1 MTALGGPKDKMS
13 SKHKQ
18 SNPAI
23 IVALLLLAL
32 TIIAAFFYQQN
43 KAAKDAPTVAE
54 ESVPA
59 EPKKAE
65 SLEAEQTLSMET
77 GVGDKIQETSAAET
91 EEVDTPAPGPQPP
104 LVETIRVEA
113 DGAVVLAGRS
123 DPDTTIKI
131 LLDEVLVET
140 VQSDG
145 SGNFVA
151 LFDIGVST
159 NVRVL
164 SLLVDVGGKEVYA
177 EEEIIIAAS
186 QSSESVTSDETVIAQ
201 AEPSIADEAETPI
214 EQDQTSE
221 PNRETEEETLRD
233 AVSET
238 ATNETLTET
247 QSEEVKTDDDL
258 LTENA
263 SEADVSV
270 EAGSV
275 AEAQTDPVGQVDV
288 ATATNQTVGT
298 ADPETDTATSSQS
311 VEIAKT
317 DVSEDAVPAAQTS
330 SEETLPQKTNEEQQ
344 VAKVEPIIEEPK
356 ETVTDENSTV
366 VTEPATVAT
375 QETEPATVATQETEP
390 ATVATQET
398 ETATVATQETE
409 TERVATQETETET
422 AVIET
427 VPAQSETVAKA
438 EVSEDGA
445 ETQTLPVEETEKEEN
460 TEEPL
465 VVIAGK
471 DGVKVVQS
479 SKQNSSQ
486 DVSVDAISYDEAG
499 EVSLTGRG
507 KPSQIVRIYLNN
519 MPISTAA
526 MDATGQW
533 STALSEIDAGI
544 YTLRVDELD
553 KTGNVVSRL
562 ETPFK
567 RERREDLA
575 AYLTSVDE
583 PARIN
588 VVTVQPGNTLWA
600 IARKRY
606 GRGILYVRVFEENKD
621 KIRNPDLIYPGQ
633 VFSLPDD

>member
-23 IVALLLLAL
+23 IVALILLAL

-43 KAAKDAPTVAE
+43 KTAKDAPTVAE

-77 GVGDKIQETSAAET
+77 GVEDKIQETSAAET

-123 DPDTTIKI
+123 DPDATIKI

-201 AEPSIADEAETPI
+201 AEPSIADDAETPI
-214 EQDQTSE
+214 EQDQISE

-233 AVSET
+233 TVSET

-317 DVSEDAVPAAQTS
+317 DVSEDAVSEAQTS

-375 QETEPATVATQETEP
+375 QETETER
-390 ATVATQET
+390 
-398 ETATVATQETE
+398 VATQETE

-575 AYLTSVDE
+575 AYMTSVDE

>member
-1 MTALGGPKDKMS
+1 
-13 SKHKQ
+13 
-18 SNPAI
+18 
-23 IVALLLLAL
+23 
-32 TIIAAFFYQQN
+32 
-43 KAAKDAPTVAE
+43 
-54 ESVPA
+54 
-59 EPKKAE
+59 
-65 SLEAEQTLSMET
+65 
-77 GVGDKIQETSAAET
+77 
-91 EEVDTPAPGPQPP
+91 
-104 LVETIRVEA
+104 
-113 DGAVVLAGRS
+113 
-123 DPDTTIKI
+123 
-131 LLDEVLVET
+131 
-140 VQSDG
+140 
-145 SGNFVA
+145 
-151 LFDIGVST
+151 
-159 NVRVL
+159 
-164 SLLVDVGGKEVYA
+164 
-177 EEEIIIAAS
+177 
-186 QSSESVTSDETVIAQ
+186 
-201 AEPSIADEAETPI
+201 
-214 EQDQTSE
+214 
-221 PNRETEEETLRD
+221 
-233 AVSET
+233 
-238 ATNETLTET
+238 
-247 QSEEVKTDDDL
+247 
-258 LTENA
+258 
-263 SEADVSV
+263 
-270 EAGSV
+270 
-275 AEAQTDPVGQVDV
+275 VDV

-317 DVSEDAVPAAQTS
+317 DVSEDAVSAEQTS
-330 SEETLPQKTNEEQQ
+330 LEETLPQKTNEEQQ

-366 VTEPATVAT
+366 VTEP
-375 QETEPATVATQETEP
+375 
-390 ATVATQET
+390 
-398 ETATVATQETE
+398 ATVATQETE

-486 DVSVDAISYDEAG
+486 DVSVDTISYDEAG

>member
-77 GVGDKIQETSAAET
+77 GVEDKIQETSAAET

-123 DPDTTIKI
+123 DPDATIKI

-258 LTENA
+258 LTENE

-298 ADPETDTATSSQS
+298 ADTETDTATSSQS

-375 QETEPATVATQETEP
+375 QETEPAT
-390 ATVATQET
+390 
-398 ETATVATQETE
+398 
-409 TERVATQETETET
+409 VATQETETET

>member
-18 SNPAI
+18 SNQAI
-23 IVALLLLAL
+23 IVALILLAL

-43 KAAKDAPTVAE
+43 KTAKDAPTVAE

-65 SLEAEQTLSMET
+65 SLEAEQTLSIKKAVE
-77 GVGDKIQETSAAET
+77 DKLQETSSAET
-91 EEVDTPAPGPQPP
+91 EDVDTPAPGPQPP

-186 QSSESVTSDETVIAQ
+186 QSAESVTSDETVIAQ
-201 AEPSIADEAETPI
+201 AEPSIADDAETPI
-214 EQDQTSE
+214 EQDQISE
-221 PNRETEEETLRD
+221 PNIETEEETLGD
-233 AVSET
+233 KVLET

-263 SEADVSV
+263 SEANVSV
-270 EAGSV
+270 EVDSV

-288 ATATNQTVGT
+288 ATETNQSVST
-298 ADPETDTATSSQS
+298 AEPETDTATSTQS

-317 DVSEDAVPAAQTS
+317 DVSEDAVSAEQTS
-330 SEETLPQKTNEEQQ
+330 SEETLPQKTNEEEQ
-344 VAKVEPIIEEPK
+344 VAKIEPIIEEPE

-366 VTEPATVAT
+366 VTEPAT
-375 QETEPATVATQETEP
+375 
-390 ATVATQET
+390 
-398 ETATVATQETE
+398 
-409 TERVATQETETET
+409 VATQETETET

-445 ETQTLPVEETEKEEN
+445 EIQTLPAEETEKEEN

-486 DVSVDAISYDEAG
+486 DVSVDAISYDETG

-567 RERREDLA
+567 RERRQDLA
-575 AYLTSVDE
+575 AYMTSVDE

>member
-23 IVALLLLAL
+23 IVALILLAL

-43 KAAKDAPTVAE
+43 KTAKDAPTVAE

-65 SLEAEQTLSMET
+65 SLEAEQTLSIEKA
-77 GVGDKIQETSAAET
+77 VEDKIQETSSAET
-91 EEVDTPAPGPQPP
+91 EDVDTPAPGPQPP

-186 QSSESVTSDETVIAQ
+186 QSAESVTSDETVIAQ
-201 AEPSIADEAETPI
+201 AELSIADDAETPI
-214 EQDQTSE
+214 EQDQISE
-221 PNRETEEETLRD
+221 PNIETEEETLGD
-233 AVSET
+233 KVLET

-263 SEADVSV
+263 SEANVSV
-270 EAGSV
+270 EVDSV

-288 ATATNQTVGT
+288 ATETNQSVST
-298 ADPETDTATSSQS
+298 AEPETDTATSTQS

-317 DVSEDAVPAAQTS
+317 DVSEDAVSAEQTS
-330 SEETLPQKTNEEQQ
+330 SEETLPQKTNEEEQ
-344 VAKVEPIIEEPK
+344 VAKIEPIIEEPE

-366 VTEPATVAT
+366 VTEPAT
-375 QETEPATVATQETEP
+375 
-390 ATVATQET
+390 
-398 ETATVATQETE
+398 
-409 TERVATQETETET
+409 VATQETETET

-445 ETQTLPVEETEKEEN
+445 EIQTLPAEETEKEEN

-486 DVSVDAISYDEAG
+486 DVSVDAISYDETG

-575 AYLTSVDE
+575 AYMTSVDE

>member
-23 IVALLLLAL
+23 IVALILLAL

-43 KAAKDAPTVAE
+43 KTAKDAPTVAE

-65 SLEAEQTLSMET
+65 SLEAEQTLSIKKAVE
-77 GVGDKIQETSAAET
+77 DKIQETSSAET
-91 EEVDTPAPGPQPP
+91 EDVDTPAPGPQPP
-104 LVETIRVEA
+104 LVETIRVEV

-186 QSSESVTSDETVIAQ
+186 QSAESVTSDETVIAQ
-201 AEPSIADEAETPI
+201 AEPSIADDAETPI
-214 EQDQTSE
+214 EQDQISE
-221 PNRETEEETLRD
+221 PNIETEEETLGD
-233 AVSET
+233 KVLET

-263 SEADVSV
+263 SEANVSV
-270 EAGSV
+270 EVDSV

-288 ATATNQTVGT
+288 ATETNQSVST
-298 ADPETDTATSSQS
+298 AEPETDTATSTQS

-317 DVSEDAVPAAQTS
+317 DVSEDAVSAEKTS
-330 SEETLPQKTNEEQQ
+330 SEETLPQKTNEEEQ
-344 VAKVEPIIEEPK
+344 VAKIEPIIEEPE

-366 VTEPATVAT
+366 VTEPAT
-375 QETEPATVATQETEP
+375 
-390 ATVATQET
+390 
-398 ETATVATQETE
+398 
-409 TERVATQETETET
+409 VATQETETET

-445 ETQTLPVEETEKEEN
+445 EIQTLPAEETEKEEN

-486 DVSVDAISYDEAG
+486 DVSVDAISYDETG

-567 RERREDLA
+567 RERRQDLA
-575 AYLTSVDE
+575 AYMTSVDE

>member
-77 GVGDKIQETSAAET
+77 GVEDKIQETSAAET
-91 EEVDTPAPGPQPP
+91 EEVGTPAPGPQPP

-123 DPDTTIKI
+123 DPDATIKI

-201 AEPSIADEAETPI
+201 AEPSIADDAETPI

-233 AVSET
+233 TVSET

-375 QETEPATVATQETEP
+375 QETE
-390 ATVATQET
+390 
-398 ETATVATQETE
+398 

-486 DVSVDAISYDEAG
+486 DVSVDTISYDEAG

-575 AYLTSVDE
+575 AYMTSVDE

>member
-23 IVALLLLAL
+23 IVALILLAL

-43 KAAKDAPTVAE
+43 KTAKDAPTVAE

-65 SLEAEQTLSMET
+65 SLEAEQTLSIEKA
-77 GVGDKIQETSAAET
+77 VEDKLQETTAAET
-91 EEVDTPAPGPQPP
+91 EDVDTPAPGPQPP

-186 QSSESVTSDETVIAQ
+186 QSAESVTSDETVIAQ
-201 AEPSIADEAETPI
+201 AEPSIADDAETPI
-214 EQDQTSE
+214 EQDQISE
-221 PNRETEEETLRD
+221 PNIETEEETLGD
-233 AVSET
+233 KVLET

-258 LTENA
+258 LTEIA
-263 SEADVSV
+263 SEANVSV
-270 EAGSV
+270 EVDSV

-288 ATATNQTVGT
+288 ATETNQSVST
-298 ADPETDTATSSQS
+298 AEPETDTATSTQS

-317 DVSEDAVPAAQTS
+317 DVSEDAVSAEKTS
-330 SEETLPQKTNEEQQ
+330 SEETLPQKTNEEEQ
-344 VAKVEPIIEEPK
+344 VAKIEPIIEEPE

-366 VTEPATVAT
+366 VTEPAT
-375 QETEPATVATQETEP
+375 
-390 ATVATQET
+390 
-398 ETATVATQETE
+398 
-409 TERVATQETETET
+409 VATQETETET

-438 EVSEDGA
+438 EVSEDGV
-445 ETQTLPVEETEKEEN
+445 EIQTLPAEETEKEEN

-486 DVSVDAISYDEAG
+486 DVSVDAISYDETG

-575 AYLTSVDE
+575 AYMTSVDE

>member
-77 GVGDKIQETSAAET
+77 GVEDKIQETSAAET

-123 DPDTTIKI
+123 DPDATIKI

-201 AEPSIADEAETPI
+201 AEPSIADDAETPI
-214 EQDQTSE
+214 EQDQISE

-233 AVSET
+233 TVSET

-317 DVSEDAVPAAQTS
+317 DVSEDAVSAAQTS

-344 VAKVEPIIEEPK
+344 VAKVEPTIEEPK
-356 ETVTDENSTV
+356 ETVKDENSTV

-375 QETEPATVATQETEP
+375 QETEP
-390 ATVATQET
+390 
-398 ETATVATQETE
+398 ATVATQETE

>member
-77 GVGDKIQETSAAET
+77 GVEDKIQETSAAET

-123 DPDTTIKI
+123 DPDATIKI

-317 DVSEDAVPAAQTS
+317 DVSEDAVSAAQTS
-330 SEETLPQKTNEEQQ
+330 SEETLPQKTYEEQQ

-375 QETEPATVATQETEP
+375 QETE
-390 ATVATQET
+390 T
-398 ETATVATQETE
+398 ET
-409 TERVATQETETET
+409 VATQETETET

-575 AYLTSVDE
+575 AYMTSVDE

>member
-77 GVGDKIQETSAAET
+77 GVEDKIQEASAAET

-123 DPDTTIKI
+123 DPDATIKI

-233 AVSET
+233 TVSET

-317 DVSEDAVPAAQTS
+317 DVSEDAVSAAQTS

-390 ATVATQET
+390 
-398 ETATVATQETE
+398 ATVATQETE

-479 SKQNSSQ
+479 SKQYSSQ
-486 DVSVDAISYDEAG
+486 DVSVDTISYDEAG

-575 AYLTSVDE
+575 AYLTRVDE

>member
-77 GVGDKIQETSAAET
+77 GVEDKIQETSAAET

-123 DPDTTIKI
+123 APDATIKI

-201 AEPSIADEAETPI
+201 AEPSIADDAETPI

-390 ATVATQET
+390 A
-398 ETATVATQETE
+398 
-409 TERVATQETETET
+409 T

>member
-77 GVGDKIQETSAAET
+77 GVEDKIQETSAAET

-123 DPDTTIKI
+123 DPDATIKI

-164 SLLVDVGGKEVYA
+164 SLLVDVGGKEFYA

-201 AEPSIADEAETPI
+201 AEPSIADDAETPI
-214 EQDQTSE
+214 EQDQISE

-233 AVSET
+233 TVSET

-247 QSEEVKTDDDL
+247 QSEKVKTDDDL

-317 DVSEDAVPAAQTS
+317 DVSEDAVSAAQTS

-366 VTEPATVAT
+366 VAEPATVAT
-375 QETEPATVATQETEP
+375 QETEP
-390 ATVATQET
+390 
-398 ETATVATQETE
+398 ATVATQETE

-567 RERREDLA
+567 RERREHLA

>member
-1 MTALGGPKDKMS
+1 MRMTALGGPKDKMS

-77 GVGDKIQETSAAET
+77 GVEDKIQETSAAET

-123 DPDTTIKI
+123 DPDATIKI

-201 AEPSIADEAETPI
+201 AEPSIADDAETPI
-214 EQDQTSE
+214 EQDQISE
-221 PNRETEEETLRD
+221 PNIETEEETLGD
-233 AVSET
+233 KVLET

-375 QETEPATVATQETEP
+375 QETEPATVATQETE
-390 ATVATQET
+390 
-398 ETATVATQETE
+398 

-486 DVSVDAISYDEAG
+486 DVSVDTISYDEAG

>member
-23 IVALLLLAL
+23 IVALILLAL

-43 KAAKDAPTVAE
+43 KTAKDAPTVAE

-77 GVGDKIQETSAAET
+77 GVEDKIQETSAAET

-201 AEPSIADEAETPI
+201 AEPSIADDAETPI

-233 AVSET
+233 TVSET

-288 ATATNQTVGT
+288 ATATNQTGGT

-317 DVSEDAVPAAQTS
+317 DVSEDAVLAEQTS
-330 SEETLPQKTNEEQQ
+330 LEETLPQKTNEEQQ

-375 QETEPATVATQETEP
+375 QETEPAT
-390 ATVATQET
+390 
-398 ETATVATQETE
+398 
-409 TERVATQETETET
+409 VATQETETET

>member
-1 MTALGGPKDKMS
+1 MS

-23 IVALLLLAL
+23 IVALILLAL

-43 KAAKDAPTVAE
+43 KTAKDAPTVAE

-65 SLEAEQTLSMET
+65 SLEAEQTLSIEKA
-77 GVGDKIQETSAAET
+77 VEDKIQETSSAET
-91 EEVDTPAPGPQPP
+91 EDVDTPAPGPQPP

-164 SLLVDVGGKEVYA
+164 SLLVDVGGKQVYA

-186 QSSESVTSDETVIAQ
+186 QSAESVTSDETVIAQ
-201 AEPSIADEAETPI
+201 AEPSIADDAETPI
-214 EQDQTSE
+214 EQDQISE
-221 PNRETEEETLRD
+221 PNIETEEETLGD
-233 AVSET
+233 KVLET

-263 SEADVSV
+263 SEANVSV
-270 EAGSV
+270 EVDSV

-288 ATATNQTVGT
+288 ATETNQSVST
-298 ADPETDTATSSQS
+298 AEPETDTATSTQS

-317 DVSEDAVPAAQTS
+317 DVSEDAVSAEQTS
-330 SEETLPQKTNEEQQ
+330 SEETLPQKTNEEEQ
-344 VAKVEPIIEEPK
+344 VAKIEPIIEEPE

-366 VTEPATVAT
+366 VTEPAT
-375 QETEPATVATQETEP
+375 
-390 ATVATQET
+390 
-398 ETATVATQETE
+398 
-409 TERVATQETETET
+409 VATQETETET

-445 ETQTLPVEETEKEEN
+445 EIQTLPAEETEKEEN

-486 DVSVDAISYDEAG
+486 DVSVDAISYDETG

-575 AYLTSVDE
+575 AYMTSVDE

>member
-43 KAAKDAPTVAE
+43 KTAKDAPTVAE

-77 GVGDKIQETSAAET
+77 GVEDKIQETSAAET
-91 EEVDTPAPGPQPP
+91 EEVGTPAPGPQPP

-123 DPDTTIKI
+123 DPDATIKI

-164 SLLVDVGGKEVYA
+164 SLLVDVGGKQVYA

-186 QSSESVTSDETVIAQ
+186 HSAESVTSDETVIAQ
-201 AEPSIADEAETPI
+201 AEPSIADDAETPI
-214 EQDQTSE
+214 EQDQISE
-221 PNRETEEETLRD
+221 PNIETEEETLGD
-233 AVSET
+233 KVLET

-258 LTENA
+258 LTEIA
-263 SEADVSV
+263 SEANVSV
-270 EAGSV
+270 EVDSV
-275 AEAQTDPVGQVDV
+275 VEAQTDPVGQVDV
-288 ATATNQTVGT
+288 ATETNQSVST
-298 ADPETDTATSSQS
+298 AEPETDTATINQS

-317 DVSEDAVPAAQTS
+317 DVSEDAVSAEKTS
-330 SEETLPQKTNEEQQ
+330 SEETLPQKTNEEEQ
-344 VAKVEPIIEEPK
+344 VAKIEPIIEEPE

-366 VTEPATVAT
+366 VTEPAT
-375 QETEPATVATQETEP
+375 
-390 ATVATQET
+390 
-398 ETATVATQETE
+398 
-409 TERVATQETETET
+409 VATQETETET

-445 ETQTLPVEETEKEEN
+445 EIQTLPAEETEKEEN

-486 DVSVDAISYDEAG
+486 DVSVDAISYDETG

-575 AYLTSVDE
+575 AYMTSVDE

>member
-77 GVGDKIQETSAAET
+77 GVEDKIQETSAAET

-123 DPDTTIKI
+123 DPDATIKI

-221 PNRETEEETLRD
+221 PNRETEEEALRD
-233 AVSET
+233 TVSET

-298 ADPETDTATSSQS
+298 ADTETDTATSSQS

-317 DVSEDAVPAAQTS
+317 DVSEDAVSAAQTS

-375 QETEPATVATQETEP
+375 QETEPATVATQETE
-390 ATVATQET
+390 T
-398 ETATVATQETE
+398 ERVATQETE

>member
-43 KAAKDAPTVAE
+43 KTAKDAPTVAE

-77 GVGDKIQETSAAET
+77 GVEDKIQETSAAET

-123 DPDTTIKI
+123 DPDATIKI

-164 SLLVDVGGKEVYA
+164 SLLVDVGGKQVYA

-186 QSSESVTSDETVIAQ
+186 QSAESVTSDETVIAQ
-201 AEPSIADEAETPI
+201 AEPSIADDAETPI
-214 EQDQTSE
+214 EQDQISE
-221 PNRETEEETLRD
+221 PNIETEEETLGD
-233 AVSET
+233 KVLET

-258 LTENA
+258 LTEIA
-263 SEADVSV
+263 SEANVSV
-270 EAGSV
+270 EVDSV

-288 ATATNQTVGT
+288 ATETNQSVST
-298 ADPETDTATSSQS
+298 AEPETDTATSTQS

-317 DVSEDAVPAAQTS
+317 DVSEDAVSAEKTS
-330 SEETLPQKTNEEQQ
+330 SEETLPQKTNEEEQ
-344 VAKVEPIIEEPK
+344 VAKIEPIIEEPE

-366 VTEPATVAT
+366 VTEPAT
-375 QETEPATVATQETEP
+375 
-390 ATVATQET
+390 
-398 ETATVATQETE
+398 
-409 TERVATQETETET
+409 VATQETETET

-445 ETQTLPVEETEKEEN
+445 EIQTLPAEETEKEEN

-486 DVSVDAISYDEAG
+486 DVSVDAISYDETG

-575 AYLTSVDE
+575 AYMTSVDE

>member
-23 IVALLLLAL
+23 IVALILLAL

-43 KAAKDAPTVAE
+43 KTAKDAPTVAE

-65 SLEAEQTLSMET
+65 SLEAEQTLSIEK
-77 GVGDKIQETSAAET
+77 GVEDKLQETSAAET
-91 EEVDTPAPGPQPP
+91 EDVDTPAPGPQPP

-164 SLLVDVGGKEVYA
+164 SLLVDVGGKQVYA

-186 QSSESVTSDETVIAQ
+186 QSAESVTSDETVIAQ
-201 AEPSIADEAETPI
+201 AEPSIADDAETPI
-214 EQDQTSE
+214 EQDQISE
-221 PNRETEEETLRD
+221 PNIETEEETLGD
-233 AVSET
+233 KVLET

-258 LTENA
+258 LTEIA
-263 SEADVSV
+263 SEANVSV
-270 EAGSV
+270 EVDSV

-288 ATATNQTVGT
+288 ATETNQSVST
-298 ADPETDTATSSQS
+298 AEPETDTATSTQS

-317 DVSEDAVPAAQTS
+317 DVSEDAVSAEQTS
-330 SEETLPQKTNEEQQ
+330 SEETLPQKTNEEEQ
-344 VAKVEPIIEEPK
+344 VAKIEPMIEEPE

-375 QETEPATVATQETEP
+375 QETE
-390 ATVATQET
+390 T
-398 ETATVATQETE
+398 ETA
-409 TERVATQETETET
+409 ATQETETET

-438 EVSEDGA
+438 EVSEDGV
-445 ETQTLPVEETEKEEN
+445 EIQTLPAEETEKEEN

-479 SKQNSSQ
+479 SKQKSSQ
-486 DVSVDAISYDEAG
+486 DVSVDAISYDETG

-575 AYLTSVDE
+575 AYMTSVDE

>member
-1 MTALGGPKDKMS
+1 VCQ
-13 SKHKQ
+13 Q
-18 SNPAI
+18 S
-23 IVALLLLAL
+23 
-32 TIIAAFFYQQN
+32 
-43 KAAKDAPTVAE
+43 
-54 ESVPA
+54 
-59 EPKKAE
+59 PKKAE
-65 SLEAEQTLSMET
+65 SLEAEQTLSIEKA
-77 GVGDKIQETSAAET
+77 VEDKLQETSSAET
-91 EEVDTPAPGPQPP
+91 EDVDTPAPGPQPP

-201 AEPSIADEAETPI
+201 AEPSIADDAETPI
-214 EQDQTSE
+214 EQDQISE

-233 AVSET
+233 TVSET

-263 SEADVSV
+263 SEANVSV
-270 EAGSV
+270 EVDSV

-288 ATATNQTVGT
+288 ATETNQSVST
-298 ADPETDTATSSQS
+298 AEPETDTATSTQS

-317 DVSEDAVPAAQTS
+317 DVSEDAVSAEQTS
-330 SEETLPQKTNEEQQ
+330 SEETLPQKTNEEEQ
-344 VAKVEPIIEEPK
+344 VAKIEPIIEEPE

-375 QETEPATVATQETEP
+375 QETE
-390 ATVATQET
+390 T
-398 ETATVATQETE
+398 ETA
-409 TERVATQETETET
+409 ATQETETET

-486 DVSVDAISYDEAG
+486 DVSVDAISYDETG

-575 AYLTSVDE
+575 AYMTSVDE

>member
-23 IVALLLLAL
+23 IVALILLAL

-43 KAAKDAPTVAE
+43 KTAKDAPTVAE

-65 SLEAEQTLSMET
+65 SLEAEQTLSIEKA
-77 GVGDKIQETSAAET
+77 VEDKLQETSSAET
-91 EEVDTPAPGPQPP
+91 EDVDTPAPGPQPP

-186 QSSESVTSDETVIAQ
+186 QSAESVTSDETVIAQ
-201 AEPSIADEAETPI
+201 AEPSIADDAETPI
-214 EQDQTSE
+214 EQDQISE
-221 PNRETEEETLRD
+221 PNIETEEETLGD
-233 AVSET
+233 KVLET

-263 SEADVSV
+263 SEANVSV
-270 EAGSV
+270 EVDSV

-288 ATATNQTVGT
+288 ATETNQSVST
-298 ADPETDTATSSQS
+298 AEPETDTATSTQS

-317 DVSEDAVPAAQTS
+317 DVSEDAVSAEQTS
-330 SEETLPQKTNEEQQ
+330 SEETLPQKTNEEEQ
-344 VAKVEPIIEEPK
+344 VAKIEPIIEEPE

-366 VTEPATVAT
+366 VTEPAT
-375 QETEPATVATQETEP
+375 
-390 ATVATQET
+390 
-398 ETATVATQETE
+398 
-409 TERVATQETETET
+409 VATQETETET

-445 ETQTLPVEETEKEEN
+445 EIQTLPAEETEKEEN

-486 DVSVDAISYDEAG
+486 DVSVDAISYDETG

-567 RERREDLA
+567 RERRQDLA
-575 AYLTSVDE
+575 AYMTSVDE

>member
-18 SNPAI
+18 SNQAI
-23 IVALLLLAL
+23 IVALILLAL

-43 KAAKDAPTVAE
+43 KTAKDAPTVAE

-65 SLEAEQTLSMET
+65 SLEAEQTLSIKKAVE
-77 GVGDKIQETSAAET
+77 DKLQETSSAET
-91 EEVDTPAPGPQPP
+91 EDVDTPAPGPQPP

-164 SLLVDVGGKEVYA
+164 SLLVDVGGKQVYA

-186 QSSESVTSDETVIAQ
+186 QSAESVTSDETVIAQ
-201 AEPSIADEAETPI
+201 AEPSIADDAETPI
-214 EQDQTSE
+214 EQDQISE
-221 PNRETEEETLRD
+221 PNIETEEETLGD
-233 AVSET
+233 KVLET

-263 SEADVSV
+263 SEANVSV
-270 EAGSV
+270 EVDSV

-288 ATATNQTVGT
+288 ATETNQSVST
-298 ADPETDTATSSQS
+298 AEPETDTATSTQS

-317 DVSEDAVPAAQTS
+317 DVSEDAVSAEQTS
-330 SEETLPQKTNEEQQ
+330 SEETLPQKTNEEEQ
-344 VAKVEPIIEEPK
+344 VATIEPIIEEPE

-366 VTEPATVAT
+366 VTEPAT
-375 QETEPATVATQETEP
+375 
-390 ATVATQET
+390 
-398 ETATVATQETE
+398 
-409 TERVATQETETET
+409 VATQETETET

-445 ETQTLPVEETEKEEN
+445 EIQTLPAEETEKEEN

-486 DVSVDAISYDEAG
+486 DVSVDAISYDETG

-575 AYLTSVDE
+575 AYMTSVDE

>member
-23 IVALLLLAL
+23 IVALILLAL

-43 KAAKDAPTVAE
+43 KTAKDAPTVAE

-65 SLEAEQTLSMET
+65 SLEAEQTLSIKKAVE
-77 GVGDKIQETSAAET
+77 DKLQETSSAET
-91 EEVDTPAPGPQPP
+91 EDVDTPAPGPQPP

-186 QSSESVTSDETVIAQ
+186 QSAESVTSDETVIAQ
-201 AEPSIADEAETPI
+201 AEPSIADDAETPI
-214 EQDQTSE
+214 EQDQISE
-221 PNRETEEETLRD
+221 PNIETEEETLGD
-233 AVSET
+233 KVLET

-263 SEADVSV
+263 SEANVSV
-270 EAGSV
+270 EVDSV

-288 ATATNQTVGT
+288 ATETNQSVST
-298 ADPETDTATSSQS
+298 AEPETDTATSTQS

-317 DVSEDAVPAAQTS
+317 DVSEDAVSAEQTS
-330 SEETLPQKTNEEQQ
+330 SEETLPQKTNEEEQ
-344 VAKVEPIIEEPK
+344 VAKIEPIIEEPE

-366 VTEPATVAT
+366 VTEPAT
-375 QETEPATVATQETEP
+375 
-390 ATVATQET
+390 
-398 ETATVATQETE
+398 
-409 TERVATQETETET
+409 VATQETETET

-445 ETQTLPVEETEKEEN
+445 EIQTLPAEETEKEEN

-486 DVSVDAISYDEAG
+486 DVSVDAISYDETG

-575 AYLTSVDE
+575 AYMTSVDE

>member
-23 IVALLLLAL
+23 IVALILLAL

-43 KAAKDAPTVAE
+43 KTAKDAPTVAE

-65 SLEAEQTLSMET
+65 SLEAEQTLSIEKA
-77 GVGDKIQETSAAET
+77 VEDKLQETSSAET
-91 EEVDTPAPGPQPP
+91 EDVDTPAPGPQPP

-186 QSSESVTSDETVIAQ
+186 QSAESVTSDETVIAQ
-201 AEPSIADEAETPI
+201 AEPSIADDAETPI
-214 EQDQTSE
+214 EQDQISE
-221 PNRETEEETLRD
+221 PNIETEEETLGD
-233 AVSET
+233 KVLET

-263 SEADVSV
+263 SEANVSV
-270 EAGSV
+270 EVDSV

-288 ATATNQTVGT
+288 ATETNQSVST
-298 ADPETDTATSSQS
+298 AEPETDTATSTQS

-317 DVSEDAVPAAQTS
+317 DVSEDAVSAEQTS
-330 SEETLPQKTNEEQQ
+330 SEETLPQKTNEEEQ
-344 VAKVEPIIEEPK
+344 VAKIEPIIEEPE

-375 QETEPATVATQETEP
+375 QETE
-390 ATVATQET
+390 T
-398 ETATVATQETE
+398 ETA
-409 TERVATQETETET
+409 ATQETETET

-438 EVSEDGA
+438 EVSKDGA

-486 DVSVDAISYDEAG
+486 DVSVDAISYDETG

-575 AYLTSVDE
+575 AYMTSVDE

>member
-23 IVALLLLAL
+23 IVALILLAL

-43 KAAKDAPTVAE
+43 KTAKDAPTVAE

-65 SLEAEQTLSMET
+65 SLEAEQTLSIKKAVE
-77 GVGDKIQETSAAET
+77 DKLQETSSAET
-91 EEVDTPAPGPQPP
+91 EDVDTPAPGPQPP

-164 SLLVDVGGKEVYA
+164 SLLVDVGGKEFYA

-201 AEPSIADEAETPI
+201 AEPSIADDAETPI
-214 EQDQTSE
+214 EQDQISE
-221 PNRETEEETLRD
+221 PNIETEEETLRD
-233 AVSET
+233 TVSET

-317 DVSEDAVPAAQTS
+317 DVSEDAVSAAQTS

-366 VTEPATVAT
+366 VTEPAT
-375 QETEPATVATQETEP
+375 
-390 ATVATQET
+390 
-398 ETATVATQETE
+398 
-409 TERVATQETETET
+409 VATQETETET

-486 DVSVDAISYDEAG
+486 DVSVDAISYDETG

-575 AYLTSVDE
+575 AYMTSVDE

>member
-23 IVALLLLAL
+23 IVALILLAL

-43 KAAKDAPTVAE
+43 KTAKDAPTVAE

-65 SLEAEQTLSMET
+65 SLEAEQTLSIKKAVE
-77 GVGDKIQETSAAET
+77 DKLQETSSAET
-91 EEVDTPAPGPQPP
+91 EDVDTPAPGPQPP

-164 SLLVDVGGKEVYA
+164 SLLVDVGGKQVYA

-186 QSSESVTSDETVIAQ
+186 HSAESVTSDETVIAQ
-201 AEPSIADEAETPI
+201 AEPSIADDAETPI
-214 EQDQTSE
+214 EQDQISE
-221 PNRETEEETLRD
+221 PNIETEEETLGD
-233 AVSET
+233 KVLET

-258 LTENA
+258 LTEIA
-263 SEADVSV
+263 SEANVSV
-270 EAGSV
+270 EVDSV

-298 ADPETDTATSSQS
+298 ADPETDTATSTQS

-317 DVSEDAVPAAQTS
+317 DVSEDAVSAEKTS
-330 SEETLPQKTNEEQQ
+330 SEETLPQKTNEEEQ
-344 VAKVEPIIEEPK
+344 VAKIEPIIEEPE

-366 VTEPATVAT
+366 VTEPAT
-375 QETEPATVATQETEP
+375 
-390 ATVATQET
+390 
-398 ETATVATQETE
+398 
-409 TERVATQETETET
+409 VATQETETET

-445 ETQTLPVEETEKEEN
+445 EIQTLPAEETEKEEN

-486 DVSVDAISYDEAG
+486 DVSVDAISYDETG

-575 AYLTSVDE
+575 AYMTSVDE

>member
-77 GVGDKIQETSAAET
+77 GVEDKIQETSAAET

-123 DPDTTIKI
+123 DPDATIKI

-201 AEPSIADEAETPI
+201 AEPSIADDAETPI

-317 DVSEDAVPAAQTS
+317 DVSEDAVSAAQTS

-375 QETEPATVATQETEP
+375 QETEPATVATQETE
-390 ATVATQET
+390 T
-398 ETATVATQETE
+398 EI
-409 TERVATQETETET
+409 VATQETETET

>member
-18 SNPAI
+18 SNQAI
-23 IVALLLLAL
+23 IVALILLAL

-43 KAAKDAPTVAE
+43 KTAKDAPTVAE

-65 SLEAEQTLSMET
+65 SLEAEQTLSIKKAVE
-77 GVGDKIQETSAAET
+77 DKLQETSSAET
-91 EEVDTPAPGPQPP
+91 EDVDTPVPGPQPP

-164 SLLVDVGGKEVYA
+164 SLLVDVGGKQVYA

-186 QSSESVTSDETVIAQ
+186 HSAESVTSDETVIAQ
-201 AEPSIADEAETPI
+201 AEPSIADDAETPI
-214 EQDQTSE
+214 EQDQISE
-221 PNRETEEETLRD
+221 PNIETEEETLGD
-233 AVSET
+233 KVLET

-263 SEADVSV
+263 SEANVSV
-270 EAGSV
+270 EVDSV

-317 DVSEDAVPAAQTS
+317 DVSEDAVSAEQTS
-330 SEETLPQKTNEEQQ
+330 LEETLPQKTNEEQQ

-366 VTEPATVAT
+366 VTEP
-375 QETEPATVATQETEP
+375 
-390 ATVATQET
+390 
-398 ETATVATQETE
+398 ATVATQETE

-486 DVSVDAISYDEAG
+486 GVSVDAISYDEAG

>member
-18 SNPAI
+18 SNQAI
-23 IVALLLLAL
+23 IVALILLAL

-43 KAAKDAPTVAE
+43 KTAKDAPTVAE

-65 SLEAEQTLSMET
+65 SLEAEQTLSIKKAVE
-77 GVGDKIQETSAAET
+77 DKLQETSSAET
-91 EEVDTPAPGPQPP
+91 EDVDTPAPGPQPP

-164 SLLVDVGGKEVYA
+164 SLLVDVGGKQVYA

-186 QSSESVTSDETVIAQ
+186 QSAESVTSDETVIAQ
-201 AEPSIADEAETPI
+201 AEPSIADDVETPI
-214 EQDQTSE
+214 EQDQISE
-221 PNRETEEETLRD
+221 PNIETEEETLGD
-233 AVSET
+233 KVLET

-258 LTENA
+258 LTEIA
-263 SEADVSV
+263 SEANVSV
-270 EAGSV
+270 EVDSV

-288 ATATNQTVGT
+288 ATETNQSVST
-298 ADPETDTATSSQS
+298 AEPETDTATSTQS

-317 DVSEDAVPAAQTS
+317 DVSEDAVSAEQTS
-330 SEETLPQKTNEEQQ
+330 SEETLPQKTNEEEQ
-344 VAKVEPIIEEPK
+344 VAKIEPMIEEPE

-375 QETEPATVATQETEP
+375 QETE
-390 ATVATQET
+390 T
-398 ETATVATQETE
+398 ETA
-409 TERVATQETETET
+409 ATQETETET

-445 ETQTLPVEETEKEEN
+445 EIQTLPAEETEKEEN

-486 DVSVDAISYDEAG
+486 DVSVDAISYDETG

-575 AYLTSVDE
+575 AYMTSVDE

>member
-77 GVGDKIQETSAAET
+77 GVEDKIQETSAAET

-123 DPDTTIKI
+123 DPDATIKI

-186 QSSESVTSDETVIAQ
+186 QSAESVTSDETVIAQ
-201 AEPSIADEAETPI
+201 AEPSIADDAETPI

-275 AEAQTDPVGQVDV
+275 AEAQTDAVGQVDV

-298 ADPETDTATSSQS
+298 VDPETDTATSSQS

-317 DVSEDAVPAAQTS
+317 DVSEDAVSAAQTS

-390 ATVATQET
+390 
-398 ETATVATQETE
+398 ATVATQETE

>member
-1 MTALGGPKDKMS
+1 MRMTALGGPKDKMS

-23 IVALLLLAL
+23 IVALILLAL

-43 KAAKDAPTVAE
+43 KTAKDAPTVAE

-65 SLEAEQTLSMET
+65 SLEAEQTLSIEKA
-77 GVGDKIQETSAAET
+77 VEDKLQETSSAET
-91 EEVDTPAPGPQPP
+91 EDVDTPAPGPQPP

-140 VQSDG
+140 EQSDG

-164 SLLVDVGGKEVYA
+164 SLLVDVGGKQVYA

-186 QSSESVTSDETVIAQ
+186 QSAESVTSDETVIAQ
-201 AEPSIADEAETPI
+201 AEPSIADDAETPI
-214 EQDQTSE
+214 EQDQISE
-221 PNRETEEETLRD
+221 PNIETEEETLGD
-233 AVSET
+233 KVLET

-263 SEADVSV
+263 SEANVSV
-270 EAGSV
+270 EVDSV

-288 ATATNQTVGT
+288 ATETNQSVST
-298 ADPETDTATSSQS
+298 AEPETDTATSTQS

-317 DVSEDAVPAAQTS
+317 DVSEDAVSAEKTS
-330 SEETLPQKTNEEQQ
+330 SEETLPQKTNEEEQ
-344 VAKVEPIIEEPK
+344 VAKIEPIIEEPE

-366 VTEPATVAT
+366 VTEPAT
-375 QETEPATVATQETEP
+375 
-390 ATVATQET
+390 
-398 ETATVATQETE
+398 
-409 TERVATQETETET
+409 VATQETETET

-445 ETQTLPVEETEKEEN
+445 EIQTLPAEETEKEEN

-486 DVSVDAISYDEAG
+486 DVSVDAISYDETG

-567 RERREDLA
+567 RERRQDLA
-575 AYLTSVDE
+575 AYMTSVDE

>member
-23 IVALLLLAL
+23 IVALILLAL

-43 KAAKDAPTVAE
+43 KTAKDAPTVAE

-65 SLEAEQTLSMET
+65 SLEAEQTLSIKKAVE
-77 GVGDKIQETSAAET
+77 DKLQETSSAET
-91 EEVDTPAPGPQPP
+91 EDVDTPAPGPQPP

-164 SLLVDVGGKEVYA
+164 SLLVDVGGKQVYA

-201 AEPSIADEAETPI
+201 AELSIADDAETPI
-214 EQDQTSE
+214 EQDQISE
-221 PNRETEEETLRD
+221 PNIETEEETLGD
-233 AVSET
+233 KVLET

-263 SEADVSV
+263 SEANVSV
-270 EAGSV
+270 EVDSV

-288 ATATNQTVGT
+288 ATETNQSVST
-298 ADPETDTATSSQS
+298 AEPETDTATSTQS

-317 DVSEDAVPAAQTS
+317 DVSEDAVSAEQTS
-330 SEETLPQKTNEEQQ
+330 SEETLAQKTNEEEQ
-344 VAKVEPIIEEPK
+344 VAKIEPIIEEPE

-375 QETEPATVATQETEP
+375 QETE
-390 ATVATQET
+390 T
-398 ETATVATQETE
+398 ETA
-409 TERVATQETETET
+409 ATQETETET

-445 ETQTLPVEETEKEEN
+445 EIQTLPAEETEKEEN

-486 DVSVDAISYDEAG
+486 DVSVDAISYDETG

-575 AYLTSVDE
+575 AYMTRVDE

-621 KIRNPDLIYPGQ
+621 KIRNPDLIYHGQ

>member
-23 IVALLLLAL
+23 IVALILLAL

-43 KAAKDAPTVAE
+43 KTAKDAPTVAE

-77 GVGDKIQETSAAET
+77 GVEDKIQETSAAET

-123 DPDTTIKI
+123 DPDATIKI

-164 SLLVDVGGKEVYA
+164 SLLVDVGGKQVYA

-186 QSSESVTSDETVIAQ
+186 QSAESVTSDETVIAQ
-201 AEPSIADEAETPI
+201 AEPSIADDAETPI
-214 EQDQTSE
+214 EQDQISE
-221 PNRETEEETLRD
+221 PNIETEEETLGD
-233 AVSET
+233 KVLET

-263 SEADVSV
+263 SEANVSV
-270 EAGSV
+270 EVDSV

-288 ATATNQTVGT
+288 ATETNQSVST
-298 ADPETDTATSSQS
+298 AEPETDTATSTQS

-317 DVSEDAVPAAQTS
+317 DVSEDAVSAEQTS
-330 SEETLPQKTNEEQQ
+330 SEETLPQKTNEEEQ
-344 VAKVEPIIEEPK
+344 VAKIEPIIEEPE

-366 VTEPATVAT
+366 VTEPAT
-375 QETEPATVATQETEP
+375 
-390 ATVATQET
+390 
-398 ETATVATQETE
+398 
-409 TERVATQETETET
+409 VATQETETET

-445 ETQTLPVEETEKEEN
+445 EIQTLPAEETEKEEN

-486 DVSVDAISYDEAG
+486 DVSVDAISYDETG

>member
-77 GVGDKIQETSAAET
+77 GVEDKIQETSAAET

-123 DPDTTIKI
+123 DPDATIKI

-317 DVSEDAVPAAQTS
+317 DVSEDAVSAAQTS

-375 QETEPATVATQETEP
+375 QETE
-390 ATVATQET
+390 T
-398 ETATVATQETE
+398 ET
-409 TERVATQETETET
+409 VATQETETET

>member
-1 MTALGGPKDKMS
+1 MRMTALGGPKDKMS

-23 IVALLLLAL
+23 IVALILLAL

-43 KAAKDAPTVAE
+43 KTAKDAPTVAE

-65 SLEAEQTLSMET
+65 SLEAEQTLSIEKA
-77 GVGDKIQETSAAET
+77 VEDKLQETSSAET
-91 EEVDTPAPGPQPP
+91 EDVDTPAPGPQPP

-186 QSSESVTSDETVIAQ
+186 QSAESVTSDETVIAQ
-201 AEPSIADEAETPI
+201 AEPSIADDAETPI
-214 EQDQTSE
+214 EQDQISE
-221 PNRETEEETLRD
+221 PNIETEEETLGD
-233 AVSET
+233 KVLET

-258 LTENA
+258 LTEIA
-263 SEADVSV
+263 SEANVSV
-270 EAGSV
+270 EVDSV

-288 ATATNQTVGT
+288 ATETNQSVST
-298 ADPETDTATSSQS
+298 AEPETDTATSTQS

-317 DVSEDAVPAAQTS
+317 DVSEDAVSAEQTS
-330 SEETLPQKTNEEQQ
+330 SEETLPQKTNEEEQ
-344 VAKVEPIIEEPK
+344 VAKIEPIIEEPE

-366 VTEPATVAT
+366 VTEPAT
-375 QETEPATVATQETEP
+375 
-390 ATVATQET
+390 
-398 ETATVATQETE
+398 
-409 TERVATQETETET
+409 VATQETETET

-445 ETQTLPVEETEKEEN
+445 EIQTLPAEETEKEEN

-486 DVSVDAISYDEAG
+486 DVSVDAISYDETG

-567 RERREDLA
+567 RERRQDLA
-575 AYLTSVDE
+575 AYMTSVDE

>member
-65 SLEAEQTLSMET
+65 SLEAEQTVSMET
-77 GVGDKIQETSAAET
+77 GVEDKIQETSAAET

-123 DPDTTIKI
+123 DPDATIKI

-317 DVSEDAVPAAQTS
+317 DVSEDAVSAAQTS

-375 QETEPATVATQETEP
+375 QETEP
-390 ATVATQET
+390 
-398 ETATVATQETE
+398 ATVATQETE

>member
-23 IVALLLLAL
+23 IVALILLAL

-43 KAAKDAPTVAE
+43 KTAKDEPTVAE

-65 SLEAEQTLSMET
+65 SLEAEQTLSIKKAVE
-77 GVGDKIQETSAAET
+77 DKLQETSSAET
-91 EEVDTPAPGPQPP
+91 EDVDTPAPGPQPP

-164 SLLVDVGGKEVYA
+164 SLLVDVGGKQVYA

-186 QSSESVTSDETVIAQ
+186 QSAESVTSDETVIAQ
-201 AEPSIADEAETPI
+201 AEPSIADDAETPI
-214 EQDQTSE
+214 EQEQISE
-221 PNRETEEETLRD
+221 PNIETEEETLGD
-233 AVSET
+233 KVLET

-258 LTENA
+258 LTEIA
-263 SEADVSV
+263 SEANVSV
-270 EAGSV
+270 EVDSV

-288 ATATNQTVGT
+288 ATETNQSVST
-298 ADPETDTATSSQS
+298 AEPETDTATSTQS

-317 DVSEDAVPAAQTS
+317 DVSEDAVSAEKTS
-330 SEETLPQKTNEEQQ
+330 SEETLAQKTNEEEQ
-344 VAKVEPIIEEPK
+344 VAKNEPIIEEPE

-375 QETEPATVATQETEP
+375 QETE
-390 ATVATQET
+390 T
-398 ETATVATQETE
+398 ETA
-409 TERVATQETETET
+409 ATQETETET

-427 VPAQSETVAKA
+427 VPAQIETVAKA
-438 EVSEDGA
+438 EVSEDGV
-445 ETQTLPVEETEKEEN
+445 EIQTLPAEETEKEEN

-486 DVSVDAISYDEAG
+486 DVSVDAISYDETG

-575 AYLTSVDE
+575 AYMTRVDE